1 MALLDAFVFEPFSVN
16 ESLLDSLL
24 LEPDQFE
31 FWISATGTSPTASGT
46 ECDPYDGSSQML
58 LDKLMATFPPNTT
71 VHLGPGMFVT
81 NGNNGGWAP
90 KSGQRIVGAGF
101 DETILKLINASS
113 SADLTSAIGAPLI
126 GSSAP
131 SFLNG
136 FEVSDLTVDCNLAAQ
151 SSSTTVCGAIS
162 VSGTHIYI
170 HRIRVINFGTQ
181 TTSVRGG
188 AILVGNVDPSTP
200 QVFDCAIEDC

>member
-113 SADLTSAIGAPLI
+113 SANLTSAIGAPLI

-131 SFLNG
+131 RPGTSPSPRAGWLQDEG
-136 FEVSDLTVDCNLAAQ
+136 LRP
-151 SSSTTVCGAIS
+151 AIS
-162 VSGTHIYI
+162 YGPMTFGQ
-170 HRIRVINFGTQ
+170 HRHSARLEVKG
-181 TTSVRGG
+181 SCG
-188 AILVGNVDPSTP
+188 
-200 QVFDCAIEDC
+200 